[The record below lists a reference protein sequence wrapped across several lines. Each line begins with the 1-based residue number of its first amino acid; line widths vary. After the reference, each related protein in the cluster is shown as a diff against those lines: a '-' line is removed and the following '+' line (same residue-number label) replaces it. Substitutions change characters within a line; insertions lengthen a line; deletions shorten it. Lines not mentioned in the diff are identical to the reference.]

1 MYKVLS
7 TLILFIAIGTS
18 LLFAIGVEPMSVE
31 IEADAGASTE
41 FILTIRGEAQD
52 TITKITPFQPLQQE
66 TGDITY
72 QQVDA
77 ETYSPI
83 GWINLEQTEVEVPA
97 GGRTDIP
104 IRVNIPFG
112 VRGTYIL
119 TLMVEPEAA
128 QGEGMIQFKIRYAVR
143 VTIRVNSSGIRE
155 NAKLDVIQFV
165 PNEQNEP
172 ELQVKLK
179 NNSGLDYIC
188 SVNASVRDENGRL
201 IENMKMMTDSEQKRG
216 QQGIRFYPDAALTFV
231 GVPEKIVS
239 AGTYRVQ
246 AIIKMN
252 DFQRIFQQTLE
263 ISKDEFVF
271 PDARDLYLIID
282 NTKRFLEIRPGGV
295 KTDVIQ
301 ATNEAQEPVD
311 VTIQFTD
318 VLPDFENSIKY
329 FVSFRGEPK
338 FTLQPGRANRLVSMY
353 KIPREA
359 TPNTY
364 YGKLIY
370 TASKEGTP
378 ITDEVVTMAV
388 QIGEKKTP
396 SATLANISSNGEIVA
411 AVLKNNG
418 EVHLS
423 DLLGEISVLRKET
436 SEIISTVEVT
446 PIDDSWVFP
455 TQEFSL
461 IGQPETTIPT
471 GTMIYRMMLYDGK
484 ELILEAETEGIIE

>member
-353 KIPREA
+353 K
-359 TPNTY
+359 
-364 YGKLIY
+364 K
-370 TASKEGTP
+370 
-378 ITDEVVTMAV
+378 
-388 QIGEKKTP
+388 IGR
-396 SATLANISSNGEIVA
+396 AHV
-411 AVLKNNG
+411 
-418 EVHLS
+418 
-423 DLLGEISVLRKET
+423 
-436 SEIISTVEVT
+436 
-446 PIDDSWVFP
+446 
-455 TQEFSL
+455 
-461 IGQPETTIPT
+461 
-471 GTMIYRMMLYDGK
+471 
-484 ELILEAETEGIIE
+484 